1 MILVRKR
8 EGGYVGVAVATPYP
22 LRRVPADAQGDWV
35 ISKPISQKEFLD
47 GMILR
52 GHHGQD
58 IWDVISEAEETGW
71 GYMGV

>member
-8 EGGYVGVAVATPYP
+8 QDGYVGVATEMPYP
-22 LRRVPADAQGDWV
+22 QRRVPDAVKGDW
-35 ISKPISQKEFLD
+35 IFSQPISHQEFLD

-58 IWDVISEAEETGW
+58 FWDVISEAEKTGW
-71 GYMGV
+71 GYMP